1 MNSRSNQRNLTFGEN
16 SRNLR
21 IFGRFFPLTFRIIT
35 RFSSNSYFHMRAPY
49 FNDYQNQ
56 NKWSLPQFGDF
67 LSTKNVRLSVCPS
80 VCLSVCLSVLR
91 LWTAILFESL
101 LGHPIGSKLPGWI
114 FQSTPM
120 YTIIKDLRSSQLLRV
135 FYFWFYMVRFADNL
149 EK

>member
-114 FQSTPM
+114 
-120 YTIIKDLRSSQLLRV
+120 IILSFCKGFLMEVVLKLQERT
-135 FYFWFYMVRFADNL
+135 YFFRCVCNKL
-149 EK
+149 